1 LALLLITDNRQPR
14 REEMTKFC
22 PQCGSS
28 LNEAQRFCNKCG
40 ASLQPTTPYAAPSQ
54 PPPAQQAYAPPPS
67 ASAPYG
73 NVSASYQNP
82 APPPPMQPYQTGQLP
97 QPPAYGQQGGIN
109 LGLTTNQI
117 CSLIYVLPIL
127 GGILGLVIEP
137 YNRDRLV
144 RFHAWQSLLF
154 TGAWIVLSRVVLPI
168 LGYTFLPGF
177 LVALLSLAVWLGMFG
192 GWIYLIVQ
200 TWQGVKFRLPVL
212 GDVAEQQAQNQV
224 KL

>member
-1 LALLLITDNRQPR
+1 
-14 REEMTKFC
+14 MTKFC

-40 ASLQPTTPYAAPSQ
+40 ASLQPTTPYAASSGTPS
-54 PPPAQQAYAPPPS
+54 AQQAYAPPP

-82 APPPPMQPYQTGQLP
+82 AAAPPPMQPYQTGQLP
-97 QPPAYGQQGGIN
+97 QPPAYGQGGIN

-117 CSLIYVLPIL
+117 SSLIYVLPIL

-137 YNRDRLV
+137 YNRDRLI

-177 LVALLSLAVWLGMFG
+177 LVALLGMAVWLGMFG

-200 TWQGVKFRLPVL
+200 TWQGIKFRLPVL

>member
-1 LALLLITDNRQPR
+1 
-14 REEMTKFC
+14 MTKFC

-54 PPPAQQAYAPPPS
+54 PPPQQQSYAPPP
-67 ASAPYG
+67 ASVPFG

-82 APPPPMQPYQTGQLP
+82 APPSSMQPSGQPYQTGQLP
-97 QPPAYGQQGGIN
+97 QPPSYGQGGQSGFN

-117 CSLIYVLPIL
+117 SALLYLLPIL
-127 GGILGLVIEP
+127 GPILGLVVEP
-137 YNRDRLV
+137 YNRDRLI
-144 RFHAWQSLLF
+144 RFHAWQSLLL
-154 TGAWIVLSRVVLPI
+154 TGSWVVLTKIAIPI
-168 LGYTFLPGF
+168 LKFTFLPGF
-177 LVALLSLAVWLGMFG
+177 LVGLLGFG
-192 GWIYLIVQ
+192 AWVAFFGAWIYLIVQ
-200 TWQGVKFRLPVL
+200 TWQGIKFRLPIL

>member
-1 LALLLITDNRQPR
+1 
-14 REEMTKFC
+14 MTKFC

-40 ASLQPTTPYAAPSQ
+40 ASLQPTTPYAAPASEAPTAHQ
-54 PPPAQQAYAPPPS
+54 TYAPPP
-67 ASAPYG
+67 ASTPYG

-82 APPPPMQPYQTGQLP
+82 APPPMQPSMQPYQTGQLP
-97 QPPAYGQQGGIN
+97 QPPAYGQGGIN
-109 LGLTTNQI
+109 LGLTTNQLSAL
-117 CSLIYVLPIL
+117 CYVLPII
-127 GGILGLVIEP
+127 GGVLGLVIEP
-137 YNRDRLV
+137 YNRDRLI

-177 LVALLSLAVWLGMFG
+177 LVALLSVAVWLGMFG
-192 GWIYLIVQ
+192 AWIYLIVQ